1 MHGNV
6 KRSVLTMRDPAPW
19 QRRYDRLLAMAVV
32 FGVIG
37 QYFFVDKSFGIS
49 IPLFVLAFYG
59 LYFYSMKGRFGGF
72 DKWQGQ
78 SKTGWLLFVPIIM
91 LSLSYVF
98 FANYLFWWLNI
109 PAIFLLIVIQ
119 TMLLTRG
126 GSQPWNRPVFYSELM
141 YQWMIKPLEHI
152 PVPFGMVLEKLRIG
166 KSSPARKGPWGKIAL
181 GLLIAAPLLLIL
193 VSLLGAAD
201 SIFMSWINA
210 IPSLFNHRL
219 AGEIFP
225 RIIAAA
231 ILAIYTFCYLWGLMF
246 PRKPKPQPELG
257 PEFGR
262 VAELPSERAAIG
274 ADPVIAS
281 TVLVCINLVYVL
293 FAVVQ
298 FSYLFGAAEGL
309 LPAGTAY
316 AEYARKGFAELVMVA
331 ILNIGLLL
339 LGLHY
344 ISPGGKGMDA
354 LRRMLLTLL
363 MLSSLVMLVSAYS
376 RLSMYEDAYGYTQL
390 RLLVHGFMIML
401 GVWMAVA
408 LARIWYGRFSL
419 AKIYIAIGVASYVLM
434 NYVNLDDRIATNNIA
449 RYEESGVMDFSYLDM
464 LSPDAAPALLAFSEK
479 HPELEALE
487 NVIKDLKLAAR
498 NEERSAW
505 PSWNLSYQRLME

>member
-1 MHGNV
+1 
-6 KRSVLTMRDPAPW
+6 MRDPAPW

-32 FGVIG
+32 FGIAS
-37 QYFFVDKSFGIS
+37 QYLFVDKSFGLS

-78 SKTGWLLFVPIIM
+78 SKTGWLLFVPITM
-91 LSLSYVF
+91 LSFSYVF

-109 PAIFLLIVIQ
+109 PALFLLMVIQ

-126 GSQPWNRPVFYSELM
+126 SSQPWNRPAFYSELL
-141 YQWMIKPLEHI
+141 YQWMIKPLEHL
-152 PVPFGMVLEKLRIG
+152 PVPFGMAMEKLRIG

-181 GLLIAAPLLLIL
+181 GLLIAAPLLLIV
-193 VSLLGAAD
+193 VSLLGSAD

-210 IPSLFNHRL
+210 IPSLFDHRL
-219 AGEIFP
+219 AGEGLLRVATALFF
-225 RIIAAA
+225 AV
-231 ILAIYTFCYLWGLMF
+231 YTFCYLWGLMF
-246 PRKPKPQPELG
+246 PRKPKPQPDLG
-257 PEFGR
+257 SEFGR
-262 VAELPSERAAIG
+262 VAELPSERTAIG

-293 FAVVQ
+293 FAAVQ

-316 AEYARKGFAELVMVA
+316 AEYARQGFAELVMVA

-354 LRRMLLTLL
+354 LRRILLTLL

-376 RLSMYEDAYGYTQL
+376 RLSLYEDAYGYTQL

-419 AKIYIAIGVASYVLM
+419 AKIYIAIGVASYVVM
-434 NYVNLDDRIATNNIA
+434 NYVNLDARIADNNIA
-449 RYEESGVMDFSYLDM
+449 RYEESGKIDFSYLEM
-464 LSPDAAPALLAFSEK
+464 LSPDAAPSLLAFSEK
-479 HPELEALE
+479 HPDLLTLT
-487 NVIKDLKLAAR
+487 NVIKELKLEAR
-498 NEERSAW
+498 NEKRSTW
-505 PSWNLSYQRLME
+505 PSWNLSYHRLME

>member
-1 MHGNV
+1 
-6 KRSVLTMRDPAPW
+6 MRDPAPW

-32 FGVIG
+32 FGIAS
-37 QYFFVDKSFGIS
+37 QYLFVGKSFGLS
-49 IPLFVLAFYG
+49 IPLFVLGFYG

-78 SKTGWLLFVPIIM
+78 SKTGWLLFVPIAM

-109 PAIFLLIVIQ
+109 PALFLLIVIQ

-126 GSQPWNRPVFYSELM
+126 GSQPWNRPVFYSELL
-141 YQWMIKPLEHI
+141 YQWMIKPLEHV
-152 PVPFGMVLEKLRIG
+152 PVPFGMVAEKLRIG

-181 GLLIAAPLLLIL
+181 GLLIAAPLLLII
-193 VSLLGAAD
+193 VSLLGSAD
-201 SIFMSWINA
+201 SIFMSWINS
-210 IPSLFNHRL
+210 IPSLFDSRF
-219 AGEIFP
+219 AGEGFLRVFTAVFI
-225 RIIAAA
+225 
-231 ILAIYTFCYLWGLMF
+231 AIYVFCYLWGLMF
-246 PRKPKPQPELG
+246 PRKPKPQPDFG

-262 VAELPSERAAIG
+262 VAELPSEKAAIG

-293 FAVVQ
+293 FAAVQ
-298 FSYLFGAAEGL
+298 FTYLFGAAEGL

-316 AEYARKGFAELVMVA
+316 AEYARQGFAELVMVA

-354 LRRMLLTLL
+354 LRRILLTLL

-376 RLSMYEDAYGYTQL
+376 RLSLYEDAYGYTQL

-419 AKIYIAIGVASYVLM
+419 AKIYIAIAVASYVVM
-434 NYVNLDDRIATNNIA
+434 NYANLDARIADNNIA
-449 RYEESGVMDFSYLDM
+449 RYEESGKIDFSYLEM
-464 LSPDAAPALLAFSEK
+464 LSPDAAPSLLAFSEK
-479 HPELEALE
+479 YPDLLTLS
-487 NVIKDLKLAAR
+487 NVVKELKLEAR
-498 NEERSAW
+498 NERRTTW
-505 PSWNLSYQRLME
+505 PSWNLSYHRLME